1 MINSQADR
9 LVISIHPLRMIP
21 DLQYTLSIVNQLSSS
36 NKPFGKRANIKTFNK
51 LRISALNS
59 ETQRLVEITVIKSSI
74 RSNIDKGFT
83 YKIFGCYIFSKNILI
98 AFLLL
103 AALSIA
109 PVVYNKIRR
118 KQEN

>member
-1 MINSQADR
+1 M
-9 LVISIHPLRMIP
+9 
-21 DLQYTLSIVNQLSSS
+21 
-36 NKPFGKRANIKTFNK
+36 
-51 LRISALNS
+51 LRITAMNS

-74 RSNIDKGFT
+74 RSNIDQGFT
-83 YKIFGCYIFSKNILI
+83 HKVFGCHIFSKNILI

-103 AALSIA
+103 AAFSIV